1 MVINTHTLSML
12 VYQRERLEQLLAD
25 AKYNDE
31 VTFYTNC
38 LKEVNKDIDNIGKNQ
53 HILDYIEQNDDILE

>member
-38 LKEVNKDIDNIGKNQ
+38 LKEVNKDIDNIGKNND
-53 HILDYIEQNDDILE
+53 ILSYIEQNDDILE

>member
-1 MVINTHTLSML
+1 MSVNNYTLNML
-12 VYQRERLEQLLAD
+12 YYQRERLEQLLAD

-38 LKEVNKDIDNIGKNQ
+38 LKEVNKDIDNIGKNTD
-53 HILDYIEQNDDILE
+53 ILAYIEQNEDIL